1 MELTKQKAKENLAK
15 LITKYQQVVDED
27 KIQDYHEEATKTA
40 FIQPL
45 LKDVLGWDVND
56 YNEVSPEERISRGRV
71 DYCLKIDG
79 KPKIFVEAKPL
90 KADLKKH
97 IEQAVS
103 YGYNRKGVPF
113 VLLTDFEELM
123 LFDVTVKPDIRN
135 PNKGRK
141 INLYWKW
148 YEDNFDKLWQLSK
161 ESVVNGELD
170 KLLLAKPKDRIPVD
184 KAILVDLEDWRE
196 NLAKDIYKNNPHLF
210 QPATDLLLRGSETTV
225 MQSID
230 GVKRHQQSPEIARV
244 RNGQRNDNLQRN
256 AEYLKEI
263 TQRILDRII
272 FMRFCEDRQFV
283 HGQTLKELFEDRTE
297 QVGTTTM
304 VFLLPKFKQFD
315 ITFDSD
321 LFSHKEWENDLQ
333 IDFRVMNKIV
343 LDTYNPYQFDVIPL
357 EVLGN
362 IYEQYLGYTIRL
374 TPQMV
379 KYELKPEVRK
389 AGGVYYTPE
398 YIVDYIVKN
407 TVGKILKE
415 RFAGVAPPKRAGL
428 SGVRPLRILDPAC
441 GSGSFLI
448 RAYEEML
455 NYYREQ
461 KKRLKPQINTD
472 VHRLKSSPL
481 TGEEKGEG
489 VRSSCHS
496 EERSDEESQ
505 RQLDLKHSD
514 IEIRLSIQ
522 EKAEILKNHIF
533 GVDIDEQAVEVTK
546 LSLMLKMLEGEF
558 GIIPGRNILPM
569 LDKNIRCGNSLISG
583 SAIELKKYFG
593 DDYYKVKPFNW
604 EEEFKDIFKEGGF
617 DVVIGNPP
625 YVRIQ
630 TLNEYSPKQV
640 NFFNTNYSS
649 LILGSYDIYVLFINK
664 GYSLLNKNGILG
676 YIVPHKFF
684 QAEMGEKIR
693 DVIYQRKALYK
704 VVDFSTNQIF
714 ENATTYTC
722 LFFLTKEKNNK
733 ILYKKFNLNEDFQD
747 LKSIKLEEKN
757 IEILNS
763 KTWTFSAD
771 ITQKILNKIYSQ
783 KYKFSDITNKIFK
796 GSSTGN
802 DDIFLLEIVNKNIKF
817 TEVFSKQLNKNVKL
831 ENELLVPFLYGEDI
845 KRYTTPVTKILLLFP
860 YKIVNDNHSLIPLLE
875 MEKKYPLTYKYL
887 NSVKD
892 VLFKRKI
899 TMNSK
904 DFLKYSAPRSLNCY
918 INSKIMIPDMLVKNR
933 ISHDEKGEFFH
944 GPAIHSVIFNEKI
957 GKCSIFYYLAIL
969 NSKLF
974 WYFISNTST
983 ALRGNAYR
991 LTPEYL
997 IPFCFPEC
1005 NMNISTQKKQHDEIV
1020 ALVDVMLDLNK
1031 KIQTAKGNA
1040 KDQIQRE
1047 ITKTDNAID
1056 NIVYKLYGITEEEKK
1071 IIEYK

>member
-1 MELTKQKAKENLAK
+1 MTKQQAKENLAK
-15 LITKYQQVVDED
+15 LIAKYQKVVAED
-27 KIQDYHEEATKTA
+27 KVQDFNEEATKTA

-97 IEQAVS
+97 IEQAVR

-113 VLLTDFEELM
+113 VLLTDFEEIK
-123 LFDVTVKPDIRN
+123 LFDVTLKPDIKN
-135 PNKGRK
+135 PKKGLK
-141 INLYWKW
+141 LDLYWKW

-161 ESVVNGELD
+161 ESVINGELD

-196 NLAKDIYKNNPHLF
+196 NLAKDIFKNNPKMF
-210 QPATDLLLRGSETTV
+210 QLD
-225 MQSID
+225 
-230 GVKRHQQSPEIARV
+230 SPEKGA
-244 RNGQRNDNLQRN
+244 D
-256 AEYLKEI
+256 YLKEI

-283 HGQTLKELFEDRTE
+283 HGQILKELFEDRTE

-304 VFLLPKFKQFD
+304 VFLEPKFKQFD

-321 LFSHKEWENDLQ
+321 LFNHKEWENDLQ

-407 TVGKILKE
+407 TVGKLLKE
-415 RFAGVAPPKRAGL
+415 TTPQKIKK
-428 SGVRPLRILDPAC
+428 LRILDPAC

-461 KKRLKPQINTD
+461 KKGNRRDSRETRENVGQGFCLADRQTQSVDGVKRHQP
-472 VHRLKSSPL
+472 KGSPYED
-481 TGEEKGEG
+481 TIQNE
-489 VRSSCHS
+489 
-496 EERSDEESQ
+496 
-505 RQLDLKHSD
+505 LDLKHSD

-583 SAIELKKYFG
+583 SPIELKKYFG

-604 EEEFKDIFKEGGF
+604 EEEFKEIFNNGGF

-625 YVRIQ
+625 YGAELSENQKKYIKDKYRTKTQDTAAYFLELAWQLSKNKLGMIVPKTITYYTAWQSIREFLLNNSTLYTLLDSGITFEDANYEQIILCFEKTVTKSKILIQ
-630 TLNEYSPKQV
+630 RAEPVKRYVEPKQIIDDGTV
-640 NFFNTNYSS
+640 PSS
-649 LILGSYDIYVLFINK
+649 YPRIANVIIFRGISKEEQNVIDKIISKSKKLGEICEDCFRGLYIPDNEKAILKKGKWKFINK
-664 GYSLLNKNGILG
+664 
-676 YIVPHKFF
+676 VPDVKRYQIDKIKTIDISHNAKYLKL
-684 QAEMGEKIR
+684 AEKILKPR
-693 DVIYQRKALYK
+693 
-704 VVDFSTNQIF
+704 
-714 ENATTYTC
+714 
-722 LFFLTKEKNNK
+722 LFFKVLRGERIVAYPDVNGEYLTTEKLVNFIAKSDSNYHYNALAGIINSRVPSFYIQR
-733 ILYKKFNLNEDFQD
+733 ILFSRTTETSRVMD
-747 LKSIKLEEKN
+747 L
-757 IEILNS
+757 
-763 KTWTFSAD
+763 
-771 ITQKILNKIYSQ
+771 IYSQ
-783 KYKFSDITNKIFK
+783 YIPIPIID
-796 GSSTGN
+796 
-802 DDIFLLEIVNKNIKF
+802 
-817 TEVFSKQLNKNVKL
+817 FSKPSDKKL
-831 ENELLVPFLYGEDI
+831 H
-845 KRYTTPVTKILLLFP
+845 
-860 YKIVNDNHSLIPLLE
+860 DNL
-875 MEKKYPLTYKYL
+875 
-887 NSVKD
+887 
-892 VLFKRKI
+892 
-899 TMNSK
+899 
-904 DFLKYSAPRSLNCY
+904 
-918 INSKIMIPDMLVKNR
+918 
-933 ISHDEKGEFFH
+933 
-944 GPAIHSVIFNEKI
+944 
-957 GKCSIFYYLAIL
+957 
-969 NSKLF
+969 
-974 WYFISNTST
+974 
-983 ALRGNAYR
+983 
-991 LTPEYL
+991 
-997 IPFCFPEC
+997 
-1005 NMNISTQKKQHDEIV
+1005 V

-1031 KIQTAKGNA
+1031 KIQSAKGNA

-1047 ITKTDNAID
+1047 IDKTDKEID
-1056 NIVYKLYGITEEEKK
+1056 NIVYKLYGITEGEKK
-1071 IIEYK
+1071 IIERYFIKEIK

>member
-1 MELTKQKAKENLAK
+1 MPLTKQQAKENLSK
-15 LITKYQQVVDED
+15 LVEKYQEVVAQGRINE
-27 KIQDYHEEATKTA
+27 YNEEATKTA

-45 LKDVLGWDVND
+45 LKDVLGWDVNNF
-56 YNEVSPEERISRGRV
+56 NEVSPEEQISRGRV

-79 KPKIFVEAKPL
+79 KPKMFVEAKPL
-90 KADLKKH
+90 KADISKH
-97 IEQAVS
+97 IEQAVR

-113 VLLTDFEELM
+113 VMLTDFEGIK
-123 LFDVTVKPDIRN
+123 LFDVTIKPNIRN
-135 PNKGRK
+135 LSIGLKL
-141 INLYWKW
+141 NLFWNF
-148 YEDNFDKLWQLSK
+148 YETQFDTLWQLSK
-161 ESVVNGELD
+161 ESVINGELD
-170 KLLLAKPKDRIPVD
+170 KLLLKKPKDRIPVD
-184 KAILVDLEDWRE
+184 KAILDDLKEWRE
-196 NLAKDIYKNNPHLF
+196 ALAKDIYKNNPNLF
-210 QPATDLLLRGSETTV
+210 QAGDL
-225 MQSID
+225 
-230 GVKRHQQSPEIARV
+230 VK
-244 RNGQRNDNLQRN
+244 D

-272 FMRFCEDRQFV
+272 FMRFCEDRGLI
-283 HGQTLKELFEDRTE
+283 HRDSLRTLFEDRTE
-297 QVGTTTM
+297 SVGLNTM
-304 VFLLPKFKQFD
+304 VFLKEEFKHYN
-315 ITFDSD
+315 IIFDSD
-321 LFSHKEWENDLQ
+321 LFSPKEWEDNLQ
-333 IDFRVMNKIV
+333 IDFKIMQDII

-374 TPQMV
+374 TPQQV

-407 TVGKILKE
+407 TVGKILKDG
-415 RFAGVAPPKRAGL
+415 ATPKK
-428 SGVRPLRILDPAC
+428 LRILDPAC

-455 NYYREQ
+455 NFYRE
-461 KKRLKPQINTD
+461 KKKKLKPQQFCHPELDSGSQDISKKEMLKQVQHDNT
-472 VHRLKSSPL
+472 VQ
-481 TGEEKGEG
+481 
-489 VRSSCHS
+489 S
-496 EERSDEESQ
+496 E
-505 RQLDLKHSD
+505 LDLQHSD
-514 IEIRLSIQ
+514 TEVRLSIL

-583 SAIELKKYFG
+583 SPLELKKYFG

-604 EEEFKDIFKEGGF
+604 EQEFKDVFKEGGF
-617 DVVIGNPP
+617 DIVIGNPP

-640 NFFNTNYSS
+640 NFFNTIYSS
-649 LILGSYDIYVLFINK
+649 LIIGSYDIYLLFINK

-684 QAEMGEKIR
+684 QAEMGGKIR
-693 DVIYQRKALYK
+693 DFIYQRKALYE

-722 LFFLTKEKNNK
+722 LFFLTKEINK
-733 ILYKKFNLNEDFQD
+733 KIFYKKFNLNENFQD
-747 LKSIKLEEKN
+747 LKNTKLEEKN
-757 IEILNS
+757 VEILKS

-771 ITQKILNKIYSQ
+771 TIQKILNKIYAQ
-783 KYKFSDITNKIFK
+783 KDKFPDITNKIFK

-802 DDIFLLEIVNKNIKF
+802 DDIFLLDIVSKNPKF
-817 TEVFSKQLNKNVKL
+817 SEVFSKQLNKSVKL

-845 KRYTTPVTKILLLFP
+845 RRYTMPETRTLLLFP
-860 YKIVNDNHSLIPLLE
+860 YKLENDNYILIPLLE

-899 TMNSK
+899 TINSN
-904 DFLKYSAPRSLNCY
+904 DFYKYSAQRSLNWY
-918 INSKIMIPDMLVKNR
+918 NNSKILIPDMLVKSR
-933 ISHDEKGEFFH
+933 ISHDEKGKFFH
-944 GPAIHSVIFNEKI
+944 GPAIHSIIFNEKI
-957 GKCSIFYYLAIL
+957 GESNIFYYLAIL
-969 NSKLF
+969 NSELF
-974 WYFISNTST
+974 WFFISNTST

-1005 NMNISTQKKQHDEIV
+1005 NINLSKHKKLHDNLV

-1031 KIQTAKGNA
+1031 KIQTAKGSA

-1047 ITKTDNAID
+1047 IAKTDNTID
-1056 NIVYKLYGITEEEKK
+1056 DIVYRLYGLTPAEIKLVEGK
-1071 IIEYK
+1071 